1 MEHTLD
7 HESRLSRIEALL
19 EALNQRLDDAILTQ
33 LRDHGKRIRDLE
45 DHISVMAETCA
56 RERGERQGSRAIAA
70 LVSSGVFVS
79 VATGRS
85 SVLVAGSGKST
96 GRVDRPPVSY
106 QTGHGCPQLKRKR
119 APWEYDLA
127 HSTRPEEEEKRG
139 HESFLREQEERRPNG
154 GCDDGCTI

>member
-1 MEHTLD
+1 M
-7 HESRLSRIEALL
+7 S
-19 EALNQRLDDAILTQ
+19 
-33 LRDHGKRIRDLE
+33 
-45 DHISVMAETCA
+45 A
-56 RERGERQGSRAIAA
+56 RTVRRAIAA